1 MFPFLFPSLSLSL
14 LFLKTMFSS
23 LLLLINGLTIPQG
36 PTVFSKGE
44 FIETNIFYEGRRWL
58 NPFFSLFFFRPRSR
72 SCHSSWDSE
81 IHRDEGT
88 RKYRRVSS
96 VLWNLSIQYSVL
108 KVLGIKRIHNITT
121 HITPVTLIAL
131 VTCCDLFLRTHLSVL
146 EFTSCIFAGNHQPVI
161 ETIRVSERL
170 VVVVSKSYLLWTRWE
185 WEIRWFV
192 LWSIFKRKLHR
203 PVKFTTHHHP
213 PPPPLATE
221 TA

>member
-1 MFPFLFPSLSLSL
+1 MSFLMGFRDSPWRGDT
-14 LFLKTMFSS
+14 K
-23 LLLLINGLTIPQG
+23 IP
-36 PTVFSKGE
+36 
-44 FIETNIFYEGRRWL
+44 ET
-58 NPFFSLFFFRPRSR
+58 FFCTFESQ
-72 SCHSSWDSE
+72 
-81 IHRDEGT
+81 
-88 RKYRRVSS
+88 Y
-96 VLWNLSIQYSVL
+96 YSVL
-108 KVLGIKRIHNITT
+108 KVLGMKRIHNITT

-221 TA
+221 SA